1 MKRSFLAALILLLSS
16 QSLGAQL
23 SYTKGQN
30 VSPGYEGWEQNEDG
44 SFNLLFGY
52 MNRNW
57 LEEVDAPIGPGN
69 MLSPGSA
76 DQGQPTHFLPRR
88 NRFIFKVRVP
98 ADWGDKEM
106 VWTLTTHGRTEY
118 AYASLRTDYKVDN
131 MVISSETGALG
142 AGSSSPESR
151 MNVPPVVRIVGDR
164 ELTARVG
171 QPLTLVAEVTDD
183 DLPRCSNASR
193 CAAARA
199 ARAAADDE
207 AADDEASDDEASD
220 DEASDDDA
228 SPSDDAAADA
238 SLSADATD
246 DATADDVTADDATAD
261 DATAD
266 EATADEAE
274 EDTGPKLSS
283 SAMRPPS
290 RVTVGKRTGLHL
302 SWFVYRGPESVDL
315 EDANVTFRPLQVK
328 VWEDTRTAMNSPWAP
343 LWSSPDV
350 PEDGMYEVRVTFD
363 QPGTYVLRGRADD
376 GALYH
381 DQDVT
386 VHVTTL
392 LP

>member
-44 SFNLLFGY
+44 SFNFLFGY

-69 MLSPGSA
+69 MLSPGPA

-199 ARAAADDE
+199 AARAAA
-207 AADDEASDDEASD
+207 DEASDDEASD

-246 DATADDVTADDATAD
+246 DSSPSDDVVTDDATAD
-261 DATAD
+261 D
-266 EATADEAE
+266 ATADEAE

-302 SWFVYRGPESVDL
+302 SWFVYRGPGSVDL

-328 VWEDTRTAMNSPWAP
+328 VWEDTRTGMNSPWAP

>member
-44 SFNLLFGY
+44 SFNFLFGY

-207 AADDEASDDEASD
+207 ASD

-246 DATADDVTADDATAD
+246 DAAPSDDAVTD

>member
-44 SFNLLFGY
+44 SFNFLFGY

-69 MLSPGSA
+69 MLSPGPA

-199 ARAAADDE
+199 AARA

-246 DATADDVTADDATAD
+246 DSSPSDDVVTDD
-261 DATAD
+261 
-266 EATADEAE
+266 ATADEAE

-302 SWFVYRGPESVDL
+302 SWFVYRGPGSVDL

-328 VWEDTRTAMNSPWAP
+328 VWEDTRTGMNSPWAP

-376 GALYH
+376 GALDH

>member
-69 MLSPGSA
+69 MLSPGPA

-207 AADDEASDDEASD
+207 A
-220 DEASDDDA
+220 SDDDA
-228 SPSDDAAADA
+228 APSDDAAADA

-246 DATADDVTADDATAD
+246 DAAPSDDAVTDDATAD
-261 DATAD
+261 D
-266 EATADEAE
+266 ATADEAE

-315 EDANVTFRPLQVK
+315 EGANVTFRPLQVK

>member
-1 MKRSFLAALILLLSS
+1 VKRSFLAALILLLSS

-69 MLSPGSA
+69 MLSPGPA

-193 CAAARA
+193 CAA
-199 ARAAADDE
+199 
-207 AADDEASDDEASD
+207 
-220 DEASDDDA
+220 
-228 SPSDDAAADA
+228 
-238 SLSADATD
+238 
-246 DATADDVTADDATAD
+246 
-261 DATAD
+261 
-266 EATADEAE
+266 
-274 EDTGPKLSS
+274 
-283 SAMRPPS
+283 
-290 RVTVGKRTGLHL
+290 
-302 SWFVYRGPESVDL
+302 
-315 EDANVTFRPLQVK
+315 
-328 VWEDTRTAMNSPWAP
+328 
-343 LWSSPDV
+343 V
-350 PEDGMYEVRVTFD
+350 P
-363 QPGTYVLRGRADD
+363 
-376 GALYH
+376 
-381 DQDVT
+381 
-386 VHVTTL
+386 
-392 LP
+392 

>member
-69 MLSPGSA
+69 MLSPGPA

-199 ARAAADDE
+199 ARAAAR
-207 AADDEASDDEASD
+207 AAAD

-238 SLSADATD
+238 SLSADASDDAAPSDDAVTD
-246 DATADDVTADDATAD
+246 DATADD
-261 DATAD
+261 
-266 EATADEAE
+266 ATADEAE

-315 EDANVTFRPLQVK
+315 ESANVTFRPLQVK

>member
-44 SFNLLFGY
+44 SFNFLFGY

-69 MLSPGSA
+69 MLSPGPA

-199 ARAAADDE
+199 AARAAADE
-207 AADDEASDDEASD
+207 ASDDEASDDEASD
-220 DEASDDDA
+220 DDASDDDA

-246 DATADDVTADDATAD
+246 DSSPSDD
-261 DATAD
+261 
-266 EATADEAE
+266 ATADEAE

-302 SWFVYRGPESVDL
+302 SWFVYRGPGSVDL

-328 VWEDTRTAMNSPWAP
+328 VWEDTRTGMNSPWAP

>member
-69 MLSPGSA
+69 MLSPGPA

-199 ARAAADDE
+199 ARAAARA
-207 AADDEASDDEASD
+207 AADDEAAD

-238 SLSADATD
+238 SLSADASDDAAPSDDAVTD
-246 DATADDVTADDATAD
+246 DATADD
-261 DATAD
+261 
-266 EATADEAE
+266 ATADEAE

>member
-44 SFNLLFGY
+44 SFNFLFGY

-69 MLSPGSA
+69 MLSPGPA

-199 ARAAADDE
+199 AARAAADDE
-207 AADDEASDDEASD
+207 ASDDEASDDEASD

-246 DATADDVTADDATAD
+246 DSSPSDDVVTDD
-261 DATAD
+261 
-266 EATADEAE
+266 ATADEAE

-302 SWFVYRGPESVDL
+302 SWFVYRGPGSVDL

-328 VWEDTRTAMNSPWAP
+328 VWEDTRTGMNSPWAP

>member
-69 MLSPGSA
+69 MLSPGPA

-199 ARAAADDE
+199 ARAAARA
-207 AADDEASDDEASD
+207 AADDEAADDEASD

-238 SLSADATD
+238 SLSADASDDAAPSDDAVTD
-246 DATADDVTADDATAD
+246 DATADD
-261 DATAD
+261 
-266 EATADEAE
+266 ATADEAE

>member
-69 MLSPGSA
+69 MLSPGPA

-207 AADDEASDDEASD
+207 A
-220 DEASDDDA
+220 SDDDA

-238 SLSADATD
+238 SLSADASDDAAPSDDAVTD
-246 DATADDVTADDATAD
+246 DATADD
-261 DATAD
+261 
-266 EATADEAE
+266 ATADEAE

-315 EDANVTFRPLQVK
+315 EGANVTFRPLQVK

-376 GALYH
+376 GAVYH

>member
-1 MKRSFLAALILLLSS
+1 MKRSLLATLILLLSH
-16 QSLGAQL
+16 QSAGAQL

-30 VSPGYEGWEQNEDG
+30 LSPGYEGWEQNEDG
-44 SFNLLFGY
+44 SFNFLFGY

-57 LEEVDAPIGPGN
+57 LEEVDVPIGTDN
-69 MLSPGSA
+69 MISPGPA

-98 ADWGDKEM
+98 ADWGDQEM
-106 VWTLTTHGRTEY
+106 VWKLTSKGVTEY
-118 AYASLRTDYKVDN
+118 AYASLRTDYRVDN

-151 MNVPPVVRIVGDR
+151 ANVPPVLRIMGDR

-171 QPLTLVAEVTDD
+171 QPLTLVAEITDD
-183 DLPRCSNASR
+183 GLPRRRGAA
-193 CAAARA
+193 AAARA
-199 ARAAADDE
+199 AAAAAAAAAASDDASPSADAADDTSPTADASDAAPPAAEDASASAEAAADDE
-207 AADDEASDDEASD
+207 E
-220 DEASDDDA
+220 
-228 SPSDDAAADA
+228 
-238 SLSADATD
+238 
-246 DATADDVTADDATAD
+246 DDV
-261 DATAD
+261 
-266 EATADEAE
+266 E
-274 EDTGPKLSS
+274 EDTGPRLPA

-302 SWFVYRGPESVDL
+302 SWFVYRGPETLDL
-315 EDANVTFRPLQVK
+315 EVDNVTFDPLQVK
-328 VWEDTRTAMNSPWAP
+328 VWEDTRAAMNSPWAP
-343 LWSSPDV
+343 LWQAPEV

-381 DQDVT
+381 DQNVT